1 MNQPILSIIT
11 VNFNNNE
18 GLTSTLESVRQQT
31 FTSYEHI
38 IIDANSTDGSKET
51 IIQYSN
57 TTSHL
62 AYWISEPDSGIYY
75 GMNKGI
81 EKARGK
87 YLYFL
92 NSGDCLKKDVLSQIP
107 FDGTQYIYGD
117 IIVILPNTRN
127 LEINYPNTITTALF
141 LVRDTFCHQACF
153 IHHSLFDGYR
163 YDTNYTIVSD
173 WIHIIQSII
182 LKKCTYKHIPIYIAD
197 YDGGGFSA
205 EHPSVGLE
213 ERDRWLRENFSE
225 TEYQAL
231 TDTNKILA
239 ELDKVRNELVFYKKS
254 ELGRI
259 IPLICHRRRFQR
271 RMRKLVML
279 LYKITN
285 IFRRKKSNI

>member
-107 FDGTQYIYGD
+107 
-117 IIVILPNTRN
+117 L
-127 LEINYPNTITTALF
+127 TAL
-141 LVRDTFCHQACF
+141 
-153 IHHSLFDGYR
+153 
-163 YDTNYTIVSD
+163 N
-173 WIHIIQSII
+173 
-182 LKKCTYKHIPIYIAD
+182 TYMEI
-197 YDGGGFSA
+197 
-205 EHPSVGLE
+205 
-213 ERDRWLRENFSE
+213 
-225 TEYQAL
+225 
-231 TDTNKILA
+231 
-239 ELDKVRNELVFYKKS
+239 
-254 ELGRI
+254 
-259 IPLICHRRRFQR
+259 
-271 RMRKLVML
+271 
-279 LYKITN
+279 
-285 IFRRKKSNI
+285 